1 VKAVATM
8 VLGDDHVVFLDALAA
23 VLTQHGHF
31 VRAVAP
37 GADELVES
45 VRSTQPEVCLINR
58 YLDVDDLADVI
69 GRVIGASGGTR
80 VIVLSGDA
88 DTVTAPQALDAGAS
102 GYVHKSRGVSALIS
116 AVERVL
122 AGNVVVDVPAAAN
135 IRRSASP
142 NDVERLAAR
151 LTMRERECLSLLVE
165 GLDTAAMVV
174 KLGISRTTVRTHVQ
188 AVLNK
193 LGVHS
198 RLEAASLAVRSG
210 ILDAGYEDI
219 RARHRPAGGPAL
231 VEPGSGTPPRHGLPR
246 GRPRMAAKPPAEHR
260 TAAKPPAEHRTAAK
274 PPAEHRTAAKPPA
287 EHRMAAKPPVEH
299 RKAFS
304 AGLTPLPRARLAPP
318 PQAPVPVT
326 DRAG

>member
-1 VKAVATM
+1 M

-88 DTVTAPQALDAGAS
+88 DTVSAPQALDAGAS

-122 AGNVVVDVPAAAN
+122 AGNVVVDVPAAN
-135 IRRSASP
+135 IRRSACA

-231 VEPGSGTPPRHGLPR
+231 VELGSGTPPRHGLPR
-246 GRPRMAAKPPAEHR
+246 GRPRMAAKPAAEHR
-260 TAAKPPAEHRTAAK
+260 TAPKPPAEHRTAPK
-274 PPAEHRTAAKPPA
+274 PAAEHRTTPKPPA
-287 EHRMAAKPPVEH
+287 EH

>member
-1 VKAVATM
+1 M

-80 VIVLSGDA
+80 VIVLSGAA
-88 DTVTAPQALDAGAS
+88 DTVSAPQALDAGAS

-122 AGNVVVDVPAAAN
+122 AGNVVVDVPAAN
-135 IRRSASP
+135 IRRSACA

-210 ILDAGYEDI
+210 ILDVGYEDI

-231 VEPGSGTPPRHGLPR
+231 VEPGSGTPPRHDLPP
-246 GRPRMAAKPPAEHR
+246 GRRRMAAGPPAEHRIAAGPPAEHRIAAKPPAE
-260 TAAKPPAEHRTAAK
+260 P
-274 PPAEHRTAAKPPA
+274 
-287 EHRMAAKPPVEH
+287 

-304 AGLTPLPRARLAPP
+304 TGLTPLPWARLAPP
-318 PQAPVPVT
+318 SQAPVSVT